1 MTQNNKDHLNRIKDR
16 IKKLLEVANHV
27 SHDGSVDSQ
36 HERDVAMKQ
45 AYKLMSQY
53 SLESLLDKGEQEE
66 IGVSNLKYTFYGY
79 MAKHSR
85 ALFVDIAY
93 VFGCKMIILKE
104 WNDDIND
111 ISDYIDTIG
120 RAEDLIIV
128 DQLHDQLYSFMIDE
142 LNSAQK
148 RTRREKGSLPTGFS
162 DSFCMMYRV
171 TVLQRLREMYS
182 EAVQEAS
189 DQGKNTELVLARS
202 SDAIDKAFT
211 EKYPNV
217 CKNRSKSR
225 FTMNREGMDSGTESG
240 KRADIGVNSSRLAPS
255 NYALEG

>member
-1 MTQNNKDHLNRIKDR
+1 MTQNNKDRLDRIKDR
-16 IKKLLEVANHV
+16 IKKLMEVANHV
-27 SHDGSVDSQ
+27 SHDGSADSQ

-53 SLESLLDKGEQEE
+53 SLESLLDENEHE
-66 IGVSNLKYTFYGY
+66 DIGISNLKYTFYGY

-85 ALFVDIAY
+85 MLFVGIAY
-93 VFGCKMIILKE
+93 VFGCKMVSMKD
-104 WNDDIND
+104 WNDEANEV
-111 ISDYIDTIG
+111 SDYIDTIG

-148 RTRREKGSLPTGFS
+148 QTRRERGSLPTGFS
-162 DSFCMMYRV
+162 DSFCTMYRA
-171 TVLQRLREMYS
+171 TVIQRLQEMYS
-182 EAVQEAS
+182 ETIHEAS
-189 DQGKNTELVLARS
+189 EQGKNTELVLARS
-202 SDAIDKAFT
+202 SEAIDEAFT

-217 CKNRSKSR
+217 VKNRSKSR
-225 FTMNREGMDSGTESG
+225 FTMNRDGMNSGAESG
-240 KRADIGVNSSRLAPS
+240 RRADIGVNSSRLAPS